1 MALNL
6 VLQGA
11 PLSRDELTQVTAQV
25 GANHIVT
32 LGATAWRLTGVREA
46 DVEAFCAE
54 RGLDFA
60 WVPDERRLADL
71 RLVAMDM
78 DSTLIAVETIDEM
91 GGLLGIKDKIAAITA
106 QAMRGEID
114 YAQSLRQRVSLLAG
128 IEETALGRLY
138 AERMRLSPGAE
149 ALIDAC
155 KARGIRTLLVSGG
168 FSFFTSRLIE
178 RLGIDEQLSN
188 RLEIVDGRLTGKVV
202 GEVVDG
208 RAKAARVAALGRE
221 LGASRGQIL
230 AVGDGANDI
239 PMLAEA
245 GISVAFHA
253 KPALRE
259 RATHA
264 LDHAG
269 LDGVLNLF
277 L

>member
-11 PLSRDELTQVTAQV
+11 PLSSDELTQVTALV

-32 LGATAWRLTGVREA
+32 LGASAWRLTGVREA
-46 DVEAFCAE
+46 DVDAFCAE

-60 WVPDERRLADL
+60 WVPDDRRLADL

-78 DSTLIAVETIDEM
+78 DSTLVAMETIDEM
-91 GGLLGIKDKIAAITA
+91 GALLGIKDKIAVITD

-114 YAQSLRQRVSLLAG
+114 YADSLRQRVSLLAG
-128 IEETALGRLY
+128 LEERALERLY
-138 AERMRLSPGAE
+138 AERMRLSPGGE
-149 ALIDAC
+149 ALIEAC
-155 KARGIRTLLVSGG
+155 KARGIITLLVSGG
-168 FSFFTSRLIE
+168 FSFFTSRLTE

-188 RLEIVDGRLTGKVV
+188 RLEIVGGRLTGKVI
-202 GEVVDG
+202 GDVVDG
-208 RAKAARVAALGRE
+208 RAKAARLAALGE
-221 LGASRGQIL
+221 KLGARREQIL
-230 AVGDGANDI
+230 AIGDGANDI
-239 PMLAEA
+239 PMLAAA

-253 KPALRE
+253 KPAVRE

>member
-11 PLSRDELTQVTAQV
+11 PLSRDELTQVTALV

-32 LGATAWRLTGVREA
+32 LGTTAWRLTGVREA

-78 DSTLIAVETIDEM
+78 DSTLVAVETIDEM
-91 GGLLGIKDKIAAITA
+91 GALLGIKEKIAVITD

-114 YAQSLRQRVSLLAG
+114 YADSLRLRVSLLAG
-128 IEETALGRLY
+128 LEEIALERLY
-138 AERMRLSPGAE
+138 AERMPVSPGGE

-155 KARGIRTLLVSGG
+155 KSRGIRTLLVSGG
-168 FSFFTSRLIE
+168 FSFFTTRLAE

-188 RLEIVDGRLTGKVV
+188 RLEIVGGRLTGKVI
-202 GEVVDG
+202 GDVVDG
-208 RAKAARVAALGRE
+208 RAKAARLAALGE
-221 LGASRGQIL
+221 KLGAGREQIL
-230 AVGDGANDI
+230 AIGDGANDI
-239 PMLAEA
+239 PLLAAA

>member
-1 MALNL
+1 LALNL

-11 PLSRDELTQVTAQV
+11 PLSRDELTQVTALV
-25 GANHIVT
+25 GANHIVS
-32 LGATAWRLTGVREA
+32 LGTNAWRLTGVKEA
-46 DVEAFCAE
+46 DVDAFCAE
-54 RGLDFA
+54 RSLDFA

-71 RLVAMDM
+71 RLAAMDM

-91 GGLLGIKDKIAAITA
+91 GALLGIKDQIAAITG

-114 YAQSLRQRVSLLAG
+114 YADSLRQRVALLAG
-128 IEETALGRLY
+128 LEEGALERIY

-149 ALIDAC
+149 ALVDAC
-155 KARGIRTLLVSGG
+155 KARGIKMLLVSGG

-188 RLEIVDGRLTGKVV
+188 RLEIVGGRLTGKVI

-208 RAKAARVAALGRE
+208 RAKAARLAALGRS
-221 LGASRGQIL
+221 LGASREQIL
-230 AVGDGANDI
+230 AIGDGANDI

-245 GISVAFHA
+245 GVSVAFHA
-253 KPALRE
+253 KPAVRE

-264 LDHAG
+264 LDHVG

>member
-11 PLSRDELTQVTAQV
+11 PLSRDELTQVTALV
-25 GANHIVT
+25 GANHIVS
-32 LGATAWRLTGVREA
+32 LGTNAWRLTGVKEA
-46 DVEAFCAE
+46 DVDAFCAE
-54 RGLDFA
+54 RSLDFA

-71 RLVAMDM
+71 RLAAMDM

-91 GGLLGIKDKIAAITA
+91 GALLGIKDQIAAITG

-114 YAQSLRQRVSLLAG
+114 YADSLRQRVALLAG
-128 IEETALGRLY
+128 LEEGALERIY

-149 ALIDAC
+149 ALVDAC
-155 KARGIRTLLVSGG
+155 KARGIKMLLVSGG

-188 RLEIVDGRLTGKVV
+188 RLEIVGGRLTGKVI

-208 RAKAARVAALGRE
+208 RAKAARLAALGRS
-221 LGASRGQIL
+221 LGASREQIL
-230 AVGDGANDI
+230 AIGDGANDI

-245 GISVAFHA
+245 GVSVAFHA
-253 KPALRE
+253 KPAVRE

-264 LDHAG
+264 LDHVG

-277 L
+277 V